1 MNPTIKI
8 GHKYCQIRTL
18 MIYSPDMKTDKKR
31 ILAVIPTSTLTQRQL
46 LEGLLAYAHKAAHD
60 RWQFHLDLRDLNRQ
74 RLKNLASWNCA
85 AIVAY
90 ILRQKGS
97 TKGLD
102 PSVYVLLY
110 MLYSCQDILP
120 LAQKPVALQRRLG
133 LLGQCLRDVA
143 LRHQRT

>member
-8 GHKYCQIRTL
+8 GHKYCQIQTL
-18 MIYSPDMKTDKKR
+18 MIYSADMKTDKKR

-60 RWQFHLDLRDLNRQ
+60 RWQFHLDLRGLNRQ
-74 RLKNLASWNCA
+74 RLKNLASWTCA

-97 TKGLD
+97 TKGTLMYKYTELGKMKLRF
-102 PSVYVLLY
+102 V
-110 MLYSCQDILP
+110 LYSANATPTD
-120 LAQKPVALQRRLG
+120 
-133 LLGQCLRDVA
+133 
-143 LRHQRT
+143 